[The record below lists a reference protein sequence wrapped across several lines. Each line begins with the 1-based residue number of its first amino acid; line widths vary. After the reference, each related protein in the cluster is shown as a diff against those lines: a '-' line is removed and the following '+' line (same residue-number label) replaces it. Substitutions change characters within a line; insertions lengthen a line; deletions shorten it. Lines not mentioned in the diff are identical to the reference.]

1 MKMLRDLFNF
11 EWAWRLFVVSQILG
25 LLVIVYVDWTASPN
39 YSPGGGLLTIK
50 SPGWDFFMDFFDLNE
65 WGGWGRTENR
75 ISFVCIFGPFL
86 VWKSVDWIASSAND
100 DKQPPE

>member
-25 LLVIVYVDWTASPN
+25 LLVIVYVDWTSRRN
-39 YSPGGGLLTIK
+39 WNLFGRS
-50 SPGWDFFMDFFDLNE
+50 SWDFFVDFFDPNE
-65 WGGWGRTENR
+65 WGDGGRTENW
-75 ISFVCIFGPFL
+75 ISFVCIFGPFF

>member
-25 LLVIVYVDWTASPN
+25 LLVIVYVDWTSSPYLIGV
-39 YSPGGGLLTIK
+39 YSF
-50 SPGWDFFMDFFDLNE
+50 PGWDFFMDFFDLNE
-65 WGGWGRTENR
+65 WGRWGENR
-75 ISFVCIFGPFL
+75 ISFVCISGPFL